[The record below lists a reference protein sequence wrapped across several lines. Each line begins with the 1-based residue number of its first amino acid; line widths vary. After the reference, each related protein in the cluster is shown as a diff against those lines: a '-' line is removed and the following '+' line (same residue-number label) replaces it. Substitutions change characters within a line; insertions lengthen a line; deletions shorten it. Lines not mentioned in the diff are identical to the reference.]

1 MMRKKKQSKKTDNR
15 TFAERDLYE
24 PIHGYLVKHGY
35 TVRSE
40 VLDCDI
46 TAVKGDDLIVI
57 ELKKSFNASL
67 LIQATQRQKISD
79 SVYIAIPYPQG
90 GIRNKKWRRIQHLL
104 KRLELGLLLVSM
116 QSIKPA
122 VEIVFHPLPLTR
134 QKSSSK
140 KRAVLEEIEGRS
152 GDYNKGGST
161 GCKLV
166 TAYRENAIFIACCLE
181 KYGPLSPKDLRKL
194 GTGDKTQTILY
205 NNHYGWFDRV
215 KVGVYALK
223 PSAKAQMK
231 EFKELL
237 DLYRKRVDEMETEE

>member
-1 MMRKKKQSKKTDNR
+1 MMRKKKSKIIKKSFT
-15 TFAERDLYE
+15 ESDLYE

-67 LIQATQRQKISD
+67 LIQATQRQKITD
-79 SVYIAIPYPQG
+79 SVYVAIPYPKE

-104 KRLELGLLLVSM
+104 KRLELGLLLVTL

-134 QKSSSK
+134 QKSTSK
-140 KRAVLEEIEGRS
+140 KRAVLKEIDGRS
-152 GDYNKGGST
+152 GDYNQGGSS
-161 GCKLV
+161 GCKIV

-181 KYGPLSPKDLRKL
+181 KYGPLAPRDLRKL
-194 GTGDKTQTILY
+194 GTGDKTQAILY
-205 NNHYGWFDRV
+205 NNHYDWFDRV
-215 KVGVYALK
+215 EVGVYALK
-223 PSAKAQMK
+223 PSAMVQVK
-231 EFKELL
+231 EFKELC
-237 DLYRKRVDEMETEE
+237 DLYSKQIEKIEIEE